1 MFLPDLTVQ
10 VTEGTGTPP
19 TWQWKLTD
27 WPSTAAWSTG
37 CSFQSAGTRGEKY

>member
-1 MFLPDLTVQ
+1 MVQ
-10 VTEGTGTPP
+10 VTEGAGTPP

-37 CSFQSAGTRGEKY
+37 WSRHLAGTERRILEPC